1 MISLDGLLND
11 IRCGKVSEVFACG
24 TAAIVTPIGKF
35 KSEDGEV
42 EVSGGKIG
50 ELTKSLRDE
59 LLGIQLG
66 EVEDKHNWMWKVCD

>member
-1 MISLDGLLND
+1 MIFDAEKLVKYLL
-11 IRCGKVSEVFACG
+11 A
-24 TAAIVTPIGKF
+24 
-35 KSEDGEV
+35 EDGEV